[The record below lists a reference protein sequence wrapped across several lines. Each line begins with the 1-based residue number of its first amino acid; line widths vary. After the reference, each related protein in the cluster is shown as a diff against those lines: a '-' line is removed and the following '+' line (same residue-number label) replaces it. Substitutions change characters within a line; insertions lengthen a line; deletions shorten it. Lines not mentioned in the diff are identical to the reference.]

1 MFNKNAGQDA
11 EMKSTSDSTTL
22 IAEGTQIVGDINFQ
36 GNLEVQGT
44 LVGKVVSDHE
54 SAQVRILNGGVVKG
68 SIEVSNVL
76 INGHVEGDL
85 IVSNHARLA
94 TQAVVEGNIFYNTME
109 IERGAHVAG
118 TLVHQVAATNVSIL
132 QQQDLNAKADEVKN

>member
-94 TQAVVEGNIFYNTME
+94 TQAVVEGNIFYNTLE

-118 TLVHQVAATNVSIL
+118 NLVHQVAATNVSIL

>member
-1 MFNKNAGQDA
+1 MFGKNTEQDA
-11 EMKSTSDSTTL
+11 GMKPSSDSTTL
-22 IAEGTQIVGDINFQ
+22 IAEGTQIVGDISFQ

-54 SAQVRILNGGVVKG
+54 NAQVRILNGGLVRG

-85 IVSNHARLA
+85 IVSKHARLA
-94 TQAVVEGNIFYNTME
+94 TQAVVEGNIFYNTLE

-118 TLVHQVAATNVSIL
+118 NLVHQVAATNISVL
-132 QQQDLNAKADEVKN
+132 QQQDPNAKADEATS

>member
-44 LVGKVVSDHE
+44 LVGKVLSDHE
-54 SAQVRILNGGVVKG
+54 SAQVRILKGGGVKG

-94 TQAVVEGNIFYNTME
+94 TQAVVEGNIFYNTLE

-118 TLVHQVAATNVSIL
+118 NLVHQVAATNVSIL

>member
-54 SAQVRILNGGVVKG
+54 SAQVRILNGGAVKG

-94 TQAVVEGNIFYNTME
+94 TQAVVEGNIFYNTLE

-118 TLVHQVAATNVSIL
+118 NLVHQVAATNVSIL

>member
-11 EMKSTSDSTTL
+11 EIKSTSDSTTL

-54 SAQVRILNGGVVKG
+54 SAQVRILKGGVVKG

-94 TQAVVEGNIFYNTME
+94 TQAVVEGNIFYNTLE

-118 TLVHQVAATNVSIL
+118 NLVHQVAATNVSIL

>member
-1 MFNKNAGQDA
+1 MFS
-11 EMKSTSDSTTL
+11 KSTGQNMEQKSTGDSTTL
-22 IAEGTQIVGDINFQ
+22 IAEGTQIEGDITFQ

-44 LVGKVVSDHE
+44 VMGKVSSDHE
-54 SAQVRILNGGVVKG
+54 SAHIRILNGGAVKG

-85 IVSNHARLA
+85 IVRKHARLA
-94 TQAVVEGNIFYNTME
+94 EQAVVEGNIYYNTLE

-118 TLVHQVAATNVSIL
+118 NLVYEVPTTNVSVL
-132 QQQDLNAKADEVKN
+132 QQQDSAGQADN

>member
-1 MFNKNAGQDA
+1 MFNKNAGQHA

-54 SAQVRILNGGVVKG
+54 SAQVRILKGGVVKG

-94 TQAVVEGNIFYNTME
+94 TQAVVEGNIFYNTLE

-118 TLVHQVAATNVSIL
+118 NLVHQVAATNVSIL

>member
-1 MFNKNAGQDA
+1 MEQ
-11 EMKSTSDSTTL
+11 KSTGDSTTL
-22 IAEGTQIVGDINFQ
+22 IAEGTQIEGDITFQ

-44 LVGKVVSDHE
+44 VVGKVSSDHE
-54 SAQVRILNGGVVKG
+54 SAHIRILNGGVVRG

-85 IVSNHARLA
+85 IVSKHARLA
-94 TQAVVEGNIFYNTME
+94 AQAVVEGNIYYNTLE

-118 TLVHQVAATNVSIL
+118 NLVHEVPTTNVSVL
-132 QQQDLNAKADEVKN
+132 QQQASAGQGDN